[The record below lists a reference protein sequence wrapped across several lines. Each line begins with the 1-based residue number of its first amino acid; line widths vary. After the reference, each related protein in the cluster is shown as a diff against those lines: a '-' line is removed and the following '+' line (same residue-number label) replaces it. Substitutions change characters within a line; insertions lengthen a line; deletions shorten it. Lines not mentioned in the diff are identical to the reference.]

1 MAQYPGPEA
10 RACARIGAIHS
21 HFIVSKIMRECEV
34 MQMDEIMQMIGTVG
48 FPIVMSLLLFWY
60 VKDSTDKTQATLM
73 QIQTEHKD
81 EVMKMTEALNKNTI
95 TIQRLI
101 DKLDGVS
108 NESQ

>member
-1 MAQYPGPEA
+1 
-10 RACARIGAIHS
+10 
-21 HFIVSKIMRECEV
+21 MRECEV

-81 EVMKMTEALNKNTI
+81 EVMKMTDALNKNTI

-108 NESQ
+108 NGSQ

>member
-1 MAQYPGPEA
+1 
-10 RACARIGAIHS
+10 
-21 HFIVSKIMRECEV
+21 MRECEV

-60 VKDSTDKTQATLM
+60 VKDSTDKTQVTLM

-81 EVMKMTEALNKNTI
+81 EVMKMTDALNKNTI

-101 DKLDGVS
+101 DKLDGVT
-108 NESQ
+108 NGSQ